1 MSSICQNDPENA
13 SALIVGRTEEW
24 APGFL
29 DCHRHVRHQLIYA
42 THGVIHITTA
52 THAWVLPPTRALW
65 IKAGTAHSLKIKK
78 PAEVKILYIDNKV
91 PSLQNCLSCVVVNVT
106 ALVRE
111 LILACADLPWDYSV
125 DSASFRLAQV
135 LLDQLE
141 VLECTPVALP
151 MPSDT
156 RALKIIEIL
165 SKFPSNRE
173 PLSKLAHRV
182 GASSRTIERIF
193 ISETHLT
200 FNSWR
205 RRQRLLNA
213 IERLA
218 YGESVTNISME
229 IGYNSVSSFGEA
241 FRKFFGQTPYRY
253 FKNHS

>member
-111 LILACADLPWDYSV
+111 LILACADL
-125 DSASFRLAQV
+125 
-135 LLDQLE
+135 
-141 VLECTPVALP
+141 
-151 MPSDT
+151 
-156 RALKIIEIL
+156 LKIPAG
-165 SKFPSNRE
+165 KNR
-173 PLSKLAHRV
+173 
-182 GASSRTIERIF
+182 RTGVM
-193 ISETHLT
+193 ETAIPAAGKPR
-200 FNSWR
+200 FR
-205 RRQRLLNA
+205 RLGNQCYA
-213 IERLA
+213 E
-218 YGESVTNISME
+218 V
-229 IGYNSVSSFGEA
+229 
-241 FRKFFGQTPYRY
+241 
-253 FKNHS
+253 